1 MSELVTDCPR
11 CASTK
16 ITFDLLAST
25 KVGQQHGW
33 KDWYEAFC
41 VCRNCHKSTIFV
53 LSAVGIAEGAAIA
66 KLGLEK
72 ITVAVN
78 NFLRVERYITTRD
91 RANTP
96 PPDYLP
102 ENIRLAF
109 EEGSMCLSVKCFNAA
124 GTMFRLCVD
133 HATTALIPDA
143 NSNGL
148 NSAIR
153 RSLGLRLQWLFENG
167 YLPQAL
173 RDLSHAVKE
182 DGNDG
187 DHAGLLTEQDAEDL
201 LDFTV
206 ALLERLY
213 TEPKRLE
220 LAIARRAARRSEAA

>member
-53 LSAVGIAEGAAIA
+53 LSAVGMAEGAAIA

-78 NFLRVERYITTRD
+78 NFLRVERYITARD

-124 GTMFRLCVD
+124 GTMFSRPLKKAPVD
-133 HATTALIPDA
+133 
-143 NSNGL
+143 
-148 NSAIR
+148 
-153 RSLGLRLQWLFENG
+153 
-167 YLPQAL
+167 
-173 RDLSHAVKE
+173 
-182 DGNDG
+182 
-187 DHAGLLTEQDAEDL
+187 AGLGQYDLKRSANDADED
-201 LDFTV
+201 D
-206 ALLERLY
+206 ERQ
-213 TEPKRLE
+213 PRLPGGDVGDV
-220 LAIARRAARRSEAA
+220 

>member
-11 CASTK
+11 CTATK

-25 KVGQQHGW
+25 KIEPQHRW
-33 KDWYEAFC
+33 QNWYEAFC
-41 VCRNCHKSTIFV
+41 VCRHCHKSMIFV
-53 LSAVGIAEGAAIA
+53 VSENGIDESETIA
-66 KLGLEK
+66 KVGLARL
-72 ITVAVN
+72 TASVN
-78 NFLRVERYITTRD
+78 NFVRVERYVTLRD
-91 RANTP
+91 RATTP
-96 PPDYLP
+96 PPEHLP

-109 EEGSMCLSVKCFNAA
+109 EEGAMCLSVNCVNAA

-133 HATTALIPDA
+133 HATTGLLPEA
-143 NSNGL
+143 NENGL
-148 NSAIR
+148 NAAIR
-153 RSLGLRLQWLFENG
+153 RSLGLKLQWLFDNDR
-167 YLPQAL
+167 LPHAL

-187 DHAGLLTEQDAEDL
+187 AHAGILTVQDAEDL

-220 LAIARRAARRSEAA
+220 LAIARRAARRGAAA